1 MQTRWLKILNKEI
14 NSTRQICILGVGNS
28 QKGDDGVGP
37 LIIKKLRFEINK
49 KKFNDILLIDG
60 GEAPENF
67 SGEIRRFQP
76 GLTIIID
83 ACAGGR
89 KPGTI
94 YIVNPDKI
102 QYDDIST
109 HKLPLSMLVK
119 FLEDTIP
126 TKVIIIGIEPK
137 NCNFQEAIS
146 QEVDKSIEKLISTI
160 ILLLSNWKKTIPQ
173 TPQRAP

>member
-1 MQTRWLKILNKEI
+1 MKILKKEI
-14 NSTRQICILGVGNS
+14 NSTRQICILGVGNF

-37 LIIKKLRFEINK
+37 LIIKKLKSEISK
-49 KKFNDILLIDG
+49 QKFNDILLIDG

-94 YIVNPDKI
+94 YIVDPEKI

-109 HKLPLSMLVK
+109 HKLPLPMLVK

-137 NCNFQEAIS
+137 NFNFQETIS
-146 QEVDKSIEKLISTI
+146 KEVNKNIEKLISTI
-160 ILLLSNWKKTIPQ
+160 ILLLSKWRKTTPQ
-173 TPQRAP
+173 TAQKIP

>member
-1 MQTRWLKILNKEI
+1 MQTRWLKILKKEI
-14 NSTRQICILGVGNS
+14 NSTRRICILGVGNI
-28 QKGDDGVGP
+28 QKSDDGAGP
-37 LIIKKLRFEINK
+37 LIIKKLGSEIGK
-49 KKFNDILLIDG
+49 QKFNDILLIDG

-94 YIVNPDKI
+94 YIVNPEKI

-109 HKLPLSMLVK
+109 HKLPLSMFVK
-119 FLEDTIP
+119 FLADTIP
-126 TKVIIIGIEPK
+126 TKVIIIGIEPE
-137 NCNFQEAIS
+137 NLNFQGTIS
-146 QEVDKSIEKLISTI
+146 KEVNKSVEKFISTF
-160 ILLLSNWKKTIPQ
+160 ILLLNERKET
-173 TPQRAP
+173 AH